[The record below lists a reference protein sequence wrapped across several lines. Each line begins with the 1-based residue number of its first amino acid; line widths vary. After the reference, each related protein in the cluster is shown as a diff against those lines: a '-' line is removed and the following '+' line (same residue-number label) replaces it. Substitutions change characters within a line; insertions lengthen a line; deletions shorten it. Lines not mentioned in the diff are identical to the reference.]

1 MKWPWGRTQDERHRD
16 VRETEVVQ
24 QRLKYVMAELRKTL
38 DQVETRLEREL
49 DNGA

>member
-1 MKWPWGRTQDERHRD
+1 MKWPWERSDDEKKRD
-16 VRETEVVQ
+16 TRETEVVQ

-49 DNGA
+49 DDGT